1 MSKFVVICALALAGY
16 ASIAWAAAPQTAA
29 PQNAVPPNT
38 IDCEDFTPLAHGY
51 WYAHPDTK
59 RFDVAGIKDMTLRN
73 STFGPR
79 GIVVGKGGYDL
90 SAILDRKCGHPT
102 GPVI

>member
-1 MSKFVVICALALAGY
+1 MPKFHLICAFALAGY
-16 ASIAWAAAPQTAA
+16 ASTGWAAAPQT
-29 PQNAVPPNT
+29 AVPPNT
-38 IDCEDFTPLAHGY
+38 IDCKDFTPLEHGY